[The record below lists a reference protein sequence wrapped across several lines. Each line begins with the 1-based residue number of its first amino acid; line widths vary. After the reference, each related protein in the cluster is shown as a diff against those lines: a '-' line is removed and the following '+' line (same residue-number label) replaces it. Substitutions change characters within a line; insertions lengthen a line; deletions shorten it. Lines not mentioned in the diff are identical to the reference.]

1 VIQKKLLRELE
12 GLVGDV
18 CGGFRADDDVR
29 ESTVLWLLD
38 LAKRAAFGPDALELE
53 EFGATKAFGALESIA
68 REPAHLEARI
78 RRGRSRVR
86 APIADFVVELRDGDE
101 LLAEGAAPLLSVAV
115 INAARS
121 LARA

>member
-1 VIQKKLLRELE
+1 MNQKALLRELE
-12 GLVGDV
+12 AIVGDV
-18 CGGFRADDDVR
+18 CGGHRAEDDVR

-38 LAKRAAFGPDALELE
+38 LAQRAAFGQPHPRRS
-53 EFGATKAFGALESIA
+53 GAVEAFAAIEGFA
-68 REPAHLEARI
+68 REPIRLEARI

-86 APIADFVVELRDGDE
+86 APIADFFVELRDGDE

-115 INAARS
+115 MNAARS